1 MVQPGSDKMIEIKNL
16 SKKFNDFTAV
26 NNIDLLIES
35 GEFIG
40 VLGPNGAG
48 KTTIIKII
56 TGLLKPTAGNVY
68 INGSLMNRNNKE
80 IKGIMGIVPQY
91 SNLDKEL
98 TVCENLIFA
107 AKLFRVEN
115 YRNKIDELL
124 DFVELSDFKDRRT
137 ADLSGGM
144 TRRLTIAKALIND
157 PDIIILDEPTVGID
171 INGRRKIWDILK
183 YLKSRNK
190 TVLLTTHYIEEAEYL
205 CSRVCL
211 IDKGMIIQDST
222 SKHLKEQLGVYTVE
236 HFDEELKTV
245 YRFFDSK
252 KKALDYSAGID
263 SLNYTI
269 RETTLE
275 DVFYNYTNRKVR

>member
-1 MVQPGSDKMIEIKNL
+1 MIEIKNL

-26 NNIDLLIES
+26 NNIDLVIES
-35 GEFIG
+35 GEFMG

-48 KTTIIKII
+48 KTTTIKII

-68 INGSLMNRNNKE
+68 INGSLMNRNNKD

-98 TVCENLIFA
+98 TVYENLVFA

-115 YRNKIDELL
+115 YKNKIDELL
-124 DFVELSDFKDRRT
+124 DFVELSEFKDRVT
-137 ADLSGGM
+137 SNLSGGM
-144 TRRLTIAKALIND
+144 ARRLTIAKALIND
-157 PDIIILDEPTVGID
+157 PEIIILDEPTVGID

-211 IDKGMIIQDST
+211 IDRGVIIKDGT
-222 SKHLKEQLGVYTVE
+222 PGELKEQLGGYTVE
-236 HFDEELKTV
+236 YFDEELKTA
-245 YRFFDSK
+245 YKFFDLK
-252 KKALDYSAGID
+252 QKALDYSAGIK
-263 SLNYTI
+263 SSNYTI

-275 DVFYNYTNRKVR
+275 DVFYNYTNRKVV

>member
-1 MVQPGSDKMIEIKNL
+1 MIEIKNL

-26 NNIDLLIES
+26 NNIDLVIES
-35 GEFIG
+35 GEFMG

-48 KTTIIKII
+48 KTTTIKII

-68 INGSLMNRNNKE
+68 INGSLMNRNNKD

-98 TVCENLIFA
+98 TVYENLVFA

-115 YRNKIDELL
+115 YKNKIDELL
-124 DFVELSDFKDRRT
+124 DFVELSEFKDRVT
-137 ADLSGGM
+137 SNLSGGM
-144 TRRLTIAKALIND
+144 ARRLTIAKALIND
-157 PDIIILDEPTVGID
+157 PEIIILDEPTVGID

-211 IDKGMIIQDST
+211 IDRGVIIKDGT
-222 SKHLKEQLGVYTVE
+222 PGELKEQLGGYTVE
-236 HFDEELKTV
+236 YFDEELKTA
-245 YRFFDSK
+245 YKFFDLK
-252 KKALDYSAGID
+252 QKALDYSTSIK
-263 SLNYTI
+263 SSNYTI

-275 DVFYNYTNRKVR
+275 DVFYNYTSRKVV

>member
-1 MVQPGSDKMIEIKNL
+1 MIEIKNL

-26 NNIDLLIES
+26 NNIDLVIES

-263 SLNYTI
+263 SLNYTV
-269 RETTLE
+269 RETSLE

>member
-1 MVQPGSDKMIEIKNL
+1 MIEIKNL

-26 NNIDLLIES
+26 NNIDLVIES

-269 RETTLE
+269 RETSLE

>member
-1 MVQPGSDKMIEIKNL
+1 MIEIRNL

-26 NNIDLLIES
+26 TNIDLVIES

-48 KTTIIKII
+48 KTTAIKII

-80 IKGIMGIVPQY
+80 VKGIMGIVPQY

-98 TVCENLIFA
+98 TVYENLLFA

-115 YRNKIDELL
+115 YRNKIEELL
-124 DFVELSDFKDRRT
+124 DFVELSDFKNRMT
-137 ADLSGGM
+137 ANLSGGM
-144 TRRLTIAKALIND
+144 ARRLTIAKALIND

-190 TVLLTTHYIEEAEYL
+190 TVMLTTHYIEEAEYL

-211 IDKGMIIQDST
+211 IDKGIIIKDST
-222 SKHLKEQLGVYTVE
+222 PKNLKEQLGAYTVE
-236 HFDEELKTV
+236 YFDEESKTA
-245 YRFFDSK
+245 YKFFDSK
-252 KKALDYSAGID
+252 QKALAHSAGIE

-275 DVFYNYTNRKVR
+275 DVFYNYTNRKVV

>member
-1 MVQPGSDKMIEIKNL
+1 MIEIKNL

-26 NNIDLLIES
+26 NNIDLVIES
-35 GEFIG
+35 GEFMG

-48 KTTIIKII
+48 KTTTIKII

-68 INGSLMNRNNKE
+68 INGSLMNRNNKDV
-80 IKGIMGIVPQY
+80 KGIMGIVPQY

-98 TVCENLIFA
+98 TVYENLVFA

-115 YRNKIDELL
+115 YKNKIDELL
-124 DFVELSDFKDRRT
+124 EFVELSEFKDRVT
-137 ADLSGGM
+137 SNLSGGM
-144 TRRLTIAKALIND
+144 ARRLTIAKALIND
-157 PDIIILDEPTVGID
+157 PEIIILDEPTVGID

-211 IDKGMIIQDST
+211 IDRGVIIKDGT
-222 SKHLKEQLGVYTVE
+222 PGELKEQLGGYTVE
-236 HFDEELKTV
+236 YFDEELKTA
-245 YRFFDSK
+245 YKFFDLK
-252 KKALDYSAGID
+252 QKALDYSAGIK
-263 SLNYTI
+263 SSNYTI

-275 DVFYNYTNRKVR
+275 DVFYNYTNRKVV

>member
-1 MVQPGSDKMIEIKNL
+1 MIEIRNL

-26 NNIDLLIES
+26 NNIDLVIES

-48 KTTIIKII
+48 KTTAIKII

-80 IKGIMGIVPQY
+80 VKGIMGIVPQY

-98 TVCENLIFA
+98 TVYENLLFA

-115 YRNKIDELL
+115 YRNKIEELL
-124 DFVELSDFKDRRT
+124 DFVELSDFKNRMT
-137 ADLSGGM
+137 ANLSGGM
-144 TRRLTIAKALIND
+144 ARRLTIAKALIND

-190 TVLLTTHYIEEAEYL
+190 TVMLTTHYIEEAEYL

-211 IDKGMIIQDST
+211 IDKGIIIKDST
-222 SKHLKEQLGVYTVE
+222 PKNLKEQLGAYTVE
-236 HFDEELKTV
+236 YFDEESKTA
-245 YRFFDSK
+245 YKFFDSK
-252 KKALDYSAGID
+252 QKALAHSAGIE

-275 DVFYNYTNRKVR
+275 DVFYNYTNRKVV

>member
-1 MVQPGSDKMIEIKNL
+1 MIEIKNL

-26 NNIDLLIES
+26 NNIDLVIES
-35 GEFIG
+35 GEFMG

-48 KTTIIKII
+48 KTTTIKII

-68 INGSLMNRNNKE
+68 INGSLMNRNNKDV
-80 IKGIMGIVPQY
+80 KGIMGIVPQY

-98 TVCENLIFA
+98 TVYENLVFA

-115 YRNKIDELL
+115 YKNKIDELL
-124 DFVELSDFKDRRT
+124 EFVELSEFKDRVT
-137 ADLSGGM
+137 SNLSGGM
-144 TRRLTIAKALIND
+144 ARRLTIAKALIND
-157 PDIIILDEPTVGID
+157 PEIIILDEPTVGID

-211 IDKGMIIQDST
+211 IDRGVIIKDGT
-222 SKHLKEQLGVYTVE
+222 PGELKEQLGGYTVE
-236 HFDEELKTV
+236 YFDEELKTA
-245 YRFFDSK
+245 YKFFDLK
-252 KKALDYSAGID
+252 QKALDYSTSIK
-263 SLNYTI
+263 SSNYTI

-275 DVFYNYTNRKVR
+275 DVFYNYTNRKVV

>member
-1 MVQPGSDKMIEIKNL
+1 MIEIKNL

-26 NNIDLLIES
+26 NNIDLDIES
-35 GEFIG
+35 GEFMG

-48 KTTIIKII
+48 KTTTIKII

-68 INGSLMNRNNKE
+68 INGSLMNRNNKDV
-80 IKGIMGIVPQY
+80 KGIMGIVPQY

-98 TVCENLIFA
+98 TVYENLVFA

-115 YRNKIDELL
+115 YKNKIDELL
-124 DFVELSDFKDRRT
+124 DFVELSEFKDRVT
-137 ADLSGGM
+137 SNLSGGM
-144 TRRLTIAKALIND
+144 ARRLTIAKALIND
-157 PDIIILDEPTVGID
+157 PEIIILDEPTVGID

-211 IDKGMIIQDST
+211 IDRGVIIKDGT
-222 SKHLKEQLGVYTVE
+222 PGKLKEQLGGYTVE
-236 HFDEELKTV
+236 YFDEELKTA
-245 YRFFDSK
+245 YKFFDLK
-252 KKALDYSAGID
+252 QKALDYSAGIK
-263 SLNYTI
+263 SSNYTI

-275 DVFYNYTNRKVR
+275 DVFYNYTNRKVV

>member
-1 MVQPGSDKMIEIKNL
+1 MIEIKNL

-40 VLGPNGAG
+40 ILGPNGAG

-56 TGLLKPTAGNVY
+56 TGLLKPSAGNVY

-80 IKGIMGIVPQY
+80 IKRIMGIVPQY

-137 ADLSGGM
+137 ANLSGGM
-144 TRRLTIAKALIND
+144 TRRLTIAKALINA

-183 YLKSRNK
+183 YLKSKNK
-190 TVLLTTHYIEEAEYL
+190 TVLLTTHYIEEAEHL

-236 HFDEELKTV
+236 HFDEESKTV
-245 YRFFDSK
+245 YRFFDTK

-263 SLNYTI
+263 SLNYTV
-269 RETTLE
+269 RETSLE
-275 DVFYNYTNRKVR
+275 DVFYSYTNRKVR

>member
-1 MVQPGSDKMIEIKNL
+1 MIEIKNL

-26 NNIDLLIES
+26 NNIDLVIES
-35 GEFIG
+35 GEFMG

-48 KTTIIKII
+48 KTTTIKII

-68 INGSLMNRNNKE
+68 INGSLMNRNNKDV
-80 IKGIMGIVPQY
+80 KGIMGIVPQY

-98 TVCENLIFA
+98 TVYENLVFA

-115 YRNKIDELL
+115 YKNKIDELL
-124 DFVELSDFKDRRT
+124 DFVELSEFKDRVT
-137 ADLSGGM
+137 SNLSGGM
-144 TRRLTIAKALIND
+144 ARRLTIAKALIND
-157 PDIIILDEPTVGID
+157 PEIIILDEPTVGID

-211 IDKGMIIQDST
+211 IDRGVIIKDGT
-222 SKHLKEQLGVYTVE
+222 SGELKEQLGGYTVE
-236 HFDEELKTV
+236 YFDEELKTA
-245 YRFFDSK
+245 YKFFDLK
-252 KKALDYSAGID
+252 QKALDYSTSIK
-263 SLNYTI
+263 SSNYTI

-275 DVFYNYTNRKVR
+275 DVFYNYTNRKVV

>member
-1 MVQPGSDKMIEIKNL
+1 MIEIKGL
-16 SKKFNDFTAV
+16 TKKFNDFTAV
-26 NNIDLLIES
+26 NNIDLVIES
-35 GEFIG
+35 GEFMG

-48 KTTIIKII
+48 KTTTIKII

-68 INGSLMNRNNKE
+68 INGSLMNRNNKN

-98 TVCENLIFA
+98 TVYENLIFA

-115 YRNKIDELL
+115 YRKKIDELL
-124 DFVELSDFKDRRT
+124 EFVELSEFRDRT
-137 ADLSGGM
+137 TSNLSGGM
-144 TRRLTIAKALIND
+144 ARRLTIAKALIND
-157 PDIIILDEPTVGID
+157 PEIIILDEPTVGID

-211 IDKGMIIQDST
+211 IDRGVIIQDNT
-222 SKHLKEQLGVYTVE
+222 PENLREQLGAYTVE
-236 HFDEELKTV
+236 YFDEELKTA
-245 YRFFDSK
+245 YKFFDSK
-252 KKALDYSAGID
+252 QKAQDYSAGIKNSD
-263 SLNYTI
+263 YTI
-269 RETTLE
+269 RKTTLE
-275 DVFYNYTNRKVR
+275 DVFYNYTSRKVV